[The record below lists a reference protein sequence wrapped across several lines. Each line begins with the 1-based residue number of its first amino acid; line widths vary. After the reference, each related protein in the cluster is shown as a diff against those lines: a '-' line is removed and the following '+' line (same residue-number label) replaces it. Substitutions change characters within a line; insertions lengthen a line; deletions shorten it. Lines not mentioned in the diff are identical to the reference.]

1 MKVRRTQSNSSIDRV
16 SHPYDGKQQQSI
28 ISPVCQ
34 QESKFLFS
42 ADRNDSSL
50 SLRSGDEPRA
60 TANNESTPSIFLESN
75 INTSCFSPQEHR
87 PEQQTPKTHRRSLT
101 TLLGYS
107 ES

>member
-1 MKVRRTQSNSSIDRV
+1 MKVRRNQSNNSIDRV
-16 SHPYDGKQQQSI
+16 SHPYDGKQQSI
-28 ISPVCQ
+28 ISPVSQ
-34 QESKFLFS
+34 QESKFLFP

-60 TANNESTPSIFLESN
+60 AANNDRTPSIFLESN
-75 INTSCFSPQEHR
+75 NNSSCLSPQEHR
-87 PEQQTPKTHRRSLT
+87 NEQQTPKTHRRSLT